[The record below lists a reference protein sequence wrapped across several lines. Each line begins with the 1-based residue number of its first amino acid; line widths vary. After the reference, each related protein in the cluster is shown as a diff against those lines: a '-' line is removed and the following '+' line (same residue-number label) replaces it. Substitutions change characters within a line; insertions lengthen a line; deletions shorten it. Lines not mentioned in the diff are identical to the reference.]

1 METSEEKTKMISKF
15 IDNFLLADFEVPF
28 DYSIADNIS
37 MYGNPDR
44 KWIIVNIT
52 FDVDVD
58 RYIFEDGTTY
68 IKQLF
73 KTDTIPDTL
82 MKYLG
87 LSHNEVIVN
96 ISYDYV
102 NDGKLNRDLDSLK
115 QNVIHTLIKEYQI
128 TFQDIQE
135 ADINFWV
142 YQSREDNPY
151 IKIECQIM
159 DTEPLVKDNKIELSD
174 FEDLVYEKSRNY
186 QSIRILT
193 TGDEI
198 QFWYD

>member
-1 METSEEKTKMISKF
+1 MDSLKEKKTMITKF
-15 IDNFLLADFEVPF
+15 IDNFLLSDFEVPF
-28 DYSIADNIS
+28 DYDIIDAFYSN
-37 MYGNPDR
+37 NKDR
-44 KWIIVNIT
+44 RIIIVNIT
-52 FDVDVD
+52 FEVDVD
-58 RYIFEDGTTY
+58 RYIFEEGTTY

-87 LSHNEVIVN
+87 LSYQDVLVN
-96 ISYDYV
+96 VSFDYV
-102 NDGKLNRDLDSLK
+102 NDEKLNRDLDSLK
-115 QNVIHTLIKEYQI
+115 QNVIHSLIREYQI
-128 TFQDIQE
+128 TFQDIQN

-142 YQSREDNPY
+142 YQSREESPY
-151 IKIECQIM
+151 IRIECQIM

-174 FEDLVYEKSRNY
+174 FEDLVYEKARNY
-186 QSIRILT
+186 QSTRILT